1 MSKFGRYLLSK
12 SAWFLI
18 TFIVALFINFLLPRL
33 MPGNPVD
40 TMMARMSAGGAAG
53 PAQVK
58 MYQEYVEEFG
68 LNDPLWQQFLVYVGN
83 LLHGDMGKSFAQY
96 PTPVTTLIGQA
107 LPWSIVLQVPAI
119 LIGWLLGNILGVMV
133 AYRKGLLDK
142 VVFPA
147 ALFISTMPFFCL
159 AIILLYLFAV
169 VWHVFPPVGGYSF
182 AMSPAFTFDFFL
194 SAAQHYVLP
203 FLALVSVFIGGQAI
217 GMRSMSIYELDADYV
232 RYSRSLGVS
241 DNRIARYIFRNAML
255 PQVTGLAL
263 SLAGVVSGA
272 LIVELVFSYP
282 GIGTQLFSSIRQE
295 DYPMVQG
302 ITLIIILAVL
312 IANFAVEI
320 VYGFIDPRIR
330 AAQTGD
336 R

>member
-1 MSKFGRYLLSK
+1 MSKFGRYLMTK
-12 SAWFLI
+12 SVWFFV
-18 TFIVALFINFLLPRL
+18 TFVVALFFNFLLPRL

-58 MYQEYVEEFG
+58 MYQEYVNEFG

-107 LPWSIVLQVPAI
+107 LPWTIILSVPAI
-119 LIGWLLGNILGVMV
+119 LIGWLLGNVLGVLV

-142 VVFPA
+142 VVFPV
-147 ALFISTMPFFCL
+147 ALFISNMPFFCL
-159 AIILLYLFAV
+159 ALLLLYLFAV
-169 VWHVFPPVGGYSF
+169 TLHIFPPVGGYSF
-182 AMSPAFTFDFFL
+182 AMSPSFSWEFIG

-203 FLALVSVFIGGQAI
+203 FLSLVLVFIGGQAI

-241 DNRIARYIFRNAML
+241 DSRITRYIFRNAML

-263 SLAGVVSGA
+263 SLAAVVSGA

-295 DYPMVQG
+295 DYPVIQG
-302 ITLIIILAVL
+302 ITLIITIAVL
-312 IANFAVEI
+312 VANFSVDI
-320 VYGFIDPRIR
+320 IYGFIDPRIR

>member
-1 MSKFGRYLLSK
+1 MSKFGRYLMTK
-12 SAWFLI
+12 SMWFVI
-18 TFIVALFINFLLPRL
+18 TFVVAVFFNFMLPRL

-58 MYQEYVEEFG
+58 MYQEYVKEFG
-68 LNDPLWQQFLVYVGN
+68 LNDPIWQQFFDYVGN

-107 LPWSIVLQVPAI
+107 LPWTIVLQVPAI
-119 LIGWLLGNILGVMV
+119 LIGWIVGNVLGVMV

-142 VVFPA
+142 FVFPA
-147 ALFISTMPFFCL
+147 SLFISTMPFFCL
-159 AIILLYLFAV
+159 AILLLYLFAV

-182 AMSPAFTFDFFL
+182 AMSPTFTLDFFF

-203 FLALVSVFIGGQAI
+203 FLSLVLVFIGGQAI

-241 DNRIARYIFRNAML
+241 DNRITRYIFRNAML

-263 SLAGVVSGA
+263 SLAAVVSGA

-295 DYPMVQG
+295 DYPVIQG
-302 ITLIIILAVL
+302 ITLIITIAVL
-312 IANFAVEI
+312 VANFSVDI
-320 VYGFIDPRIR
+320 IYGFIDPRIR